1 MNLKDTNSNMNVT
14 IDKKLPEIFSLARE
28 RSEQSRVK
36 LAGILAD
43 IFLCDDALSER
54 EQILVNE
61 IIDELVGE
69 TTPQVKKMLSQ
80 RLSFSAHVPHRV
92 LLNFACDTN
101 HEVANP
107 VLRHSARLKDED
119 LIFVVEARGM
129 DHALSIAERASINE
143 AVVDALVATG
153 DVDVMAVVAS
163 NLGAKLSQRTMHVM
177 IEAARFGRK
186 LHLPLTNR
194 PELTADMGKQLYWW
208 VGAELRRSIVSRFGI
223 TAGQVDQALENSVN
237 DLLSSMESDRQDDF
251 AMLKVAEWFE
261 EREAISPRVMIQSLR
276 MGFFK
281 LFDIMLS
288 MKTGLDISII
298 DMMISEDGGRSVSVL
313 CKSIDVDKPS
323 FVSIFLLS
331 RGARPGE
338 QIVNP
343 KELSSALVAFDK
355 LDVTTAKSLVESWK
369 KDPSYLLGRLKQAI
383 H

>member
-1 MNLKDTNSNMNVT
+1 MNAT
-14 IDKKLPEIFSLARE
+14 IGEKLPEIFNLARE
-28 RSEQSRVK
+28 RSEPSRVK

-43 IFLCDDALSER
+43 IFLSDNALSDR

-61 IIDELVGE
+61 IIDELVGN
-69 TTPQVKKMLSQ
+69 TTIQVKQMLSQ
-80 RLSFSAHVPHRV
+80 RLSLSANVPHRV
-92 LLNFACDTN
+92 LLSLACDAN
-101 HEVANP
+101 SDVARP
-107 VLRHSARLKDED
+107 ILLHSARLKDED
-119 LIFVVEARGM
+119 LIFVVEARGTH
-129 DHALSIAERASINE
+129 HALSVAERASISE

-163 NLGAKLSQRTMHVM
+163 NLGAKLSQRTFHVM
-177 IEAARFGRK
+177 IEAARFGNK
-186 LHLPLTNR
+186 LHDPLTNR

-208 VGAELRRSIVSRFGI
+208 VGTELRRSIVTRFGI

-237 DLLSSMESDRQDDF
+237 DLLSSMENDRDDNL
-251 AMLKVAEWFE
+251 AMQKVAEWFQ
-261 EREAISPRVMIQSLR
+261 EREAINPRVMIQSLR

-288 MKTGLDISII
+288 MKTGMDIALI
-298 DMMISEDGGRSVSVL
+298 DLMVSEDGGRSVSVL
-313 CKSIDVDKPS
+313 CKSLEMDKPS

-355 LDVTTAKSLVESWK
+355 LDINTAKSLVETWK
-369 KDPSYLLGRLKQAI
+369 KDPSYILSRMKQAI